1 MVYPVIKHS
10 VCFAVSLKSNILS
23 ITRPSYIVWWKYEHT
38 HVIDITIDH
47 FIGKTTLNNSE
58 SPFHQW
64 GHLLNLLLMPLV
76 GMEQSLQ
83 ISREPAYL

>member
-38 HVIDITIDH
+38 HVIEVRNFKDE
-47 FIGKTTLNNSE
+47 LNK
-58 SPFHQW
+58 W
-64 GHLLNLLLMPLV
+64 LNTVLERTDKLH
-76 GMEQSLQ
+76 
-83 ISREPAYL
+83 YF